1 MLNSEFDKEG
11 QNSDLDHWETTI
23 KSGELYYI
31 CATTV
36 PNHRIPDSIECF
48 RPATLW
54 NGEFEK
60 DWYQVLEGKTYK
72 KPVNLVHYYSLPTT
86 KQVFTR
92 RTTRRIQIDDRIRE
106 DVYDE
111 KWERFAKLMG
121 YDERTEKALDK
132 GEDKE
137 GKKKRRRRELR
148 QREEENESVSDD
160 VEKIKGLE
168 REISREWSA
177 VVSNGELQKT
187 INISRREQVLN
198 ATSNKVNNEDRN
210 YVDNNRQTSQLK
222 QKDTDQIK
230 GDCSTHRQHKLLVHV
245 EDLVNIRANS
255 LNESDRVFINATRI
269 FPTLSRSQ
277 FEIDWYNGTSN
288 SSKEDKE
295 INVNNV
301 GQLVMD
307 IPVHHNKVETFVA
320 SISKDGLNKTYQIDI
335 LIPNNKTIDQSNSTE
350 NTNDGTKLVTVCT
363 KNTTWN
369 KTIENSTATFNNAD
383 NECVPH
389 NIFNND
395 KQKHISQLENLA
407 QRVDTDLA
415 NVVMNEETQRVDEQL
430 DTINDTLI
438 EKTLPR
444 ILQKNIQNQSYN
456 VSDLSL
462 NNNTKQ
468 ASALLDQG
476 KQTNDKDFTTTADD
490 LIETSLA
497 KHEAIPKKIELLSE
511 AVDFF
516 LNNHINSNITLTSKD
531 TQNTNT
537 DFVTANTSETTLK
550 TQETV
555 TNQLQNRLFK
565 VIDFYLKYKRDKSLH
580 KLVKRNLKNSKGNN
594 DETIKNDP
602 NKPCIQNVDRAK
614 FYKFLKMVHVNV
626 SKPNK
631 DEIERHGN
639 NFNGNIVN
647 DKTTKFSLGNCKKYF
662 LLPLDYDYN
671 RLVKD

>member
-137 GKKKRRRRELR
+137 GKKERRRRELR

-168 REISREWSA
+168 REISRKLCA

-187 INISRREQVLN
+187 INTSRREQVLN
-198 ATSNKVNNEDRN
+198 ATSNDFNNEDRN

-230 GDCSTHRQHKLLVHV
+230 EDCSTHRQHKLLVHV
-245 EDLVNIRANS
+245 EDLVNIRATS

-269 FPTLSRSQ
+269 FPTLSRNQ

-307 IPVHHNKVETFVA
+307 IPVHHNKVETFVG

-350 NTNDGTKLVTVCT
+350 NTNDATKLVTVCT
-363 KNTTWN
+363 KNTTLN

-407 QRVDTDLA
+407 QRLDTDLA

-476 KQTNDKDFTTTADD
+476 KQTNDKGFTTTADD
-490 LIETSLA
+490 LIETSFA
-497 KHEAIPKKIELLSE
+497 EQEAIPKKIEVLSE

-516 LNNHINSNITLTSKD
+516 LNNHINSNITLTSRD

-537 DFVTANTSETTLK
+537 DFVTANTSVTTLK

-565 VIDFYLKYKRDKSLH
+565 VIDFYLKYKGDKSLH

-631 DEIERHGN
+631 DEMERHGN

>member
-187 INISRREQVLN
+187 INISRREQVIN

-269 FPTLSRSQ
+269 FPTLSRNQ
-277 FEIDWYNGTSN
+277 FEINWYNGTSN

-307 IPVHHNKVETFVA
+307 IPVHHNKVETFVG

-350 NTNDGTKLVTVCT
+350 NTNDATKLVTVCT
-363 KNTTWN
+363 KNTTLN

-407 QRVDTDLA
+407 QRLDTDLA

-497 KHEAIPKKIELLSE
+497 EHEAIPKKIELLSE

-631 DEIERHGN
+631 DEMERHGN